1 MIAFGGRRVFN
12 QEPFQMK
19 EYGITRLINDPMAD
33 SRQMYDFG
41 FRAECG
47 RFVGKF
53 WNGEPIVIPPKDET
67 GGR

>member
-1 MIAFGGRRVFN
+1 
-12 QEPFQMK
+12 MK